1 MTADIVK
8 DDGWFVELKTHLPHH
23 HGHHQQVDGKQQRFE
38 VPYRRLRGR
47 RHTGGRDVNTWKQS
61 NLTRNLVCAQ
71 KPALCGPK
79 LTSNSMKSNS
89 AAQVYISVWKSL

>member
-1 MTADIVK
+1 M
-8 DDGWFVELKTHLPHH
+8 DGSLELKTHLPHH
-23 HGHHQQVDGKQQRFE
+23 HDHDQQVDRKQQRFE
-38 VPYRRLRGR
+38 VPYRGLRGR
-47 RHTGGRDVNTWKQS
+47 RHTGETGGWDVNTWKKS
-61 NLTRNLVCAQ
+61 NLTRIFVSAQ